1 MATPEYYPDLH
12 TLSRHD
18 ALPFSSRNR
27 ELSVQKTDGTIRWR
41 ANIFRNHVKNYIYG
55 RTGGAQVNENGVID
69 LVTSN
74 NEFLQR
80 FWSQGEATIRGAE
93 AEISYNLHGQG
104 MSLRGFADTS
114 RGTLSNAG
122 NLPLQ
127 PTTSS
132 EERRGGKEC
141 VSPCRS
147 GWPT

>member
-18 ALPFSSRNR
+18 ALPFSSRNL
-27 ELSVQKTDGTIRWR
+27 ELSLQKTDGTIRWR

-55 RTGGAQVNENGVID
+55 RTDGAQVNENGVID

-93 AEISYNLHGQG
+93 AE
-104 MSLRGFADTS
+104 
-114 RGTLSNAG
+114 
-122 NLPLQ
+122 
-127 PTTSS
+127 SS
-132 EERRGGKEC
+132 EEHTSELQSLMRHSYAVICMKNKIK
-141 VSPCRS
+141 
-147 GWPT
+147 